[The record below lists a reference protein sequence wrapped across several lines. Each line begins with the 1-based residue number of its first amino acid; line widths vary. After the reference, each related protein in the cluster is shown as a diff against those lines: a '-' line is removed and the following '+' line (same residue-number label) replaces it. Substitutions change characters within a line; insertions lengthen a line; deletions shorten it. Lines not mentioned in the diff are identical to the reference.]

1 MLVASR
7 LAGLSALETCYGGV
21 KAFTQIWYGPVWGR
35 DSRAEGGRQETR
47 PGPAESALDRVSAMP
62 RVQRPTGGPEARL
75 ALFPARRDRDRLRP
89 SCGLGR
95 AHRFDHRS

>member
-1 MLVASR
+1 MGASKR
-7 LAGLSALETCYGGV
+7 SRKSGMGLSGAGI
-21 KAFTQIWYGPVWGR
+21 A
-35 DSRAEGGRQETR
+35 GGRRTPR
-47 PGPAESALDRVSAMP
+47 DPARTGRKRALDRVSAMP

-89 SCGLGR
+89 GCGLGR